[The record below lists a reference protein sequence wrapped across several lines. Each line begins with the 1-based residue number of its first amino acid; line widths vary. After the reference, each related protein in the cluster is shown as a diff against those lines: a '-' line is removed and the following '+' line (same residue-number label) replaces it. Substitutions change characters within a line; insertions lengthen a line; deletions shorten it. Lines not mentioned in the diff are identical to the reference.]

1 MNFAKNWKI
10 IGAVDNVKVAAKPN
24 ATPSMS
30 TVVTYNVDKNG
41 DKDWLHKASIVID
54 VNALSGSGGTYI
66 RFVNT
71 LALFLFKRF
80 EVV

>member
-1 MNFAKNWKI
+1 
-10 IGAVDNVKVAAKPN
+10 
-24 ATPSMS
+24 MS